1 MCTIDFVSFVSVPT
15 GHWPCLKL
23 KFICLCAEHKFSCVS
38 DCLCVCVFHLN
49 MDVFRLVLASA
60 WVGCWSLG
68 RSPVFLRPLP
78 DVAFLKTAG
87 RGVAEHLDEA
97 QALPL
102 GDQHGSVTQRW
113 TGFTPAF
120 SLFESLGGHPELSSI
135 TMCLLL
141 GHQNGLVTWCAP
153 QSQIPKTSK
162 EVIFVEQL
170 SRIDVV

>member
-15 GHWPCLKL
+15 GHWPCLRLKL
-23 KFICLCAEHKFSCVS
+23 ICLCAEQKYLCLSIS
-38 DCLCVCVFHLN
+38 DCLCVCVFHLH
-49 MDVFRLVLASA
+49 MDVFMLVLASA
-60 WVGCWSLG
+60 WVGWWSLG
-68 RSPVFLRPLP
+68 RSPVFLRPLA

-120 SLFESLGGHPELSSI
+120 SLFESLGGGILTSKSKWVGEPDWGILSSV
-135 TMCLLL
+135 
-141 GHQNGLVTWCAP
+141 QSCACY
-153 QSQIPKTSK
+153 
-162 EVIFVEQL
+162 
-170 SRIDVV
+170 